1 MQTPWPEAD
10 APGCRIATPD
20 ERMKHLAA
28 LFASM
33 CILGMGTGLGTSL
46 LGIRSTIE
54 DFSSLAIGIAL
65 AGYYAG
71 FLVGSRLIGGLLANV
86 GHIRVFA
93 GLASLASSAALL
105 HALYLNPGAWLA
117 LRVLTGFCMSGIY
130 ITAESWLNN
139 VAENRN
145 RGRILATYMVIGMGG
160 GTLGQLMIGID
171 DPGGFS
177 LFILTSVL
185 LSISL
190 VPLSLTR
197 STPPRVRKRQR
208 ANIRAV
214 YRVAP
219 MALVGAAAAGL
230 THSSIITM
238 GPVYGAQ
245 VGLTNTQVGQ
255 MMAAL
260 LVGAMVNMIPLGRL
274 SDRFPRRRVI
284 LAITL
289 GSAIVTAV
297 MSTATTGPLLL
308 TGVMLVYGALTFP
321 VYALS
326 MSHMNDLLEPA
337 QLVPGAAALVTF
349 MGSGAIAGPILTAGL
364 MTVVGPHG
372 MWITLTGLHGLF
384 AVYILHRFVERPHI
398 PTALQKV
405 FAPIPVRS
413 SARVAYLI
421 HRSRPRKE
429 DDGPGSEG
437 PNQTK

>member
-1 MQTPWPEAD
+1 
-10 APGCRIATPD
+10 
-20 ERMKHLAA
+20 MKHLAA
-28 LFASM
+28 LFVSI

-54 DFSSLAIGIAL
+54 DFSPLAIGIAL

-71 FLVGSRLIGGLLANV
+71 ILVGSRLIGGLLANV

-93 GLASLASSAALL
+93 GLASVASSAALL
-105 HALYLNPGAWLA
+105 HALFLNPAAWLV
-117 LRVLTGFCMSGIY
+117 LRVFSGFCMSGIY

-139 VAENRN
+139 IADNRN
-145 RGRILATYMVIGMGG
+145 RGRILSTYMVISMGG
-160 GTLGQLMIGID
+160 GTLGQLLIGVD
-171 DPGGFS
+171 HPAGFG

-185 LSISL
+185 LSLSL

-197 STPPRVRKRQR
+197 TNPPRVRQRQK
-208 ANIRAV
+208 ANVIAV
-214 YRVAP
+214 YRTAP
-219 MALVGAAAAGL
+219 MALVGATAAGL

-245 VGLTNTQVGQ
+245 VGLTNTQVGW

-260 LVGAMVNMIPLGRL
+260 LLGAMANMIPLGRL
-274 SDRFPRRRVI
+274 SDRIPRRRVI

-289 GSAIVTAV
+289 ASALVTTL
-297 MSTATTGPLLL
+297 MSSATASPLLL

-337 QLVPGAAALVTF
+337 QLVSGAAALVTF
-349 MGSGAIAGPILTAGL
+349 MGSGAIAGPVLTAAL
-364 MTVVGPHG
+364 MTLVGLNG
-372 MWITLTGLHGLF
+372 MWIALATFHGLF
-384 AVYILHRFVERPHI
+384 AIYTIYRFVERPHI
-398 PTALQKV
+398 PLALQKV
-405 FAPIPVRS
+405 FAPIPIRS

-421 HRSRPRKE
+421 QRSRDKAE
-429 DDGPGSEG
+429 D
-437 PNQTK
+437 K

>member
-1 MQTPWPEAD
+1 
-10 APGCRIATPD
+10 
-20 ERMKHLAA
+20 MKHIAA
-28 LFASM
+28 LFVSM

-54 DFSSLAIGIAL
+54 DFSALATGIAL
-65 AGYYAG
+65 AGYYVG
-71 FLVGSRLIGGLLANV
+71 FLMGSRLIGGLLANV

-93 GLASLASSAALL
+93 GLASLASSATLL
-105 HALYLNPGAWLA
+105 HALFLTPTAWFV
-117 LRVLTGFCMSGIY
+117 LRMLTGFCMSGIY

-139 VAENRN
+139 IAGNQN
-145 RGRILATYMVIGMGG
+145 RGRILSTYMVISMGG
-160 GTLGQLMIGID
+160 GTLGQLLIGVD
-171 DPGGFS
+171 HPGGFG

-197 STPPRVRKRQR
+197 TNPPRVRQRQK
-208 ANIRAV
+208 ANIAAV
-214 YRVAP
+214 YRTAP

-245 VGLTNTQVGQ
+245 VGLTNTQVGW

-260 LVGAMVNMIPLGRL
+260 LLGAMANMIPLGRL
-274 SDRFPRRRVI
+274 SDRIPRRRVI

-289 GSAIVTAV
+289 ASALLTAL
-297 MSTATTGPLLL
+297 MSTATAGPLLL

-337 QLVPGAAALVTF
+337 QIVPGAAALVTF
-349 MGSGAIAGPILTAGL
+349 MGSGAIAGPVLTAGFI
-364 MTVVGPHG
+364 TVVGPNG
-372 MWITLTGLHGLF
+372 MWIALAILHSLF
-384 AVYILHRFVERPHI
+384 AVYTIYRFVERPHI
-398 PTALQKV
+398 PLALQKV
-405 FAPIPVRS
+405 FAPIPIRS
-413 SARVAYLI
+413 SALVAHLI
-421 HRSRPRKE
+421 HRSRDKAE
-429 DDGPGSEG
+429 D
-437 PNQTK
+437 N